1 MKLSRAWQNMNITYF
16 KERFKNTES
25 AYLLARRANSPDLN
39 PRALQAIEEIIAERG
54 EVLPKLVPFVES
66 ATMAESKFDR
76 LWRLTA
82 TFGACIGV
90 IALLKI
96 FTTGFVQVWAGPLVA
111 SGCLLW
117 WLRTE
122 KARFMKLDLWRF
134 MRSSIS
140 VFMMKLMN
148 FKSIKRVFFVV
159 PVIAAIALSYYCVI
173 SPTVIAEDEAT
184 PRWYLHGLVY
194 IKNLDELQEKL
205 APYKIKI
212 ISRSCIVDDD
222 VYRKDIRSN
231 QQLYESASPELK
243 QLLGEPRPRT

>member
-1 MKLSRAWQNMNITYF
+1 MNVTYF

-54 EVLPKLVPFVES
+54 EVLPALVPSAES
-66 ATMAESKFDR
+66 TTIAESKSDR
-76 LWRLTA
+76 FWRLTA
-82 TFGACIGV
+82 SLGACVGV
-90 IALLKI
+90 IALLKV

-122 KARFMKLDLWRF
+122 KARFMKLELWRF

-140 VFMMKLMN
+140 VFVMKLMN
-148 FKSIKRVFFVV
+148 FKYIKRAFFVV
-159 PVIAAIALSYYCVI
+159 PVIAAIALGYYVI
-173 SPTVIAEDEAT
+173 STTIMAEDDAT

-194 IKNLDELQEKL
+194 TKNLDELQEKL

-212 ISRSCIVDDD
+212 ISRGCIVDDY
-222 VYRKDIRSN
+222 VYTKDMRHN
-231 QQLYESASPELK
+231 QQVYESASPELK
-243 QLLGEPRPRT
+243 QLLGEPRSRI

>member
-39 PRALQAIEEIIAERG
+39 PHALQAIEEIIAERG
-54 EVLPKLVPFVES
+54 EVLPLLAPLDES
-66 ATMAESKFDR
+66 PMIAESKSDR
-76 LWRLTA
+76 FWRLTA

-90 IALLKI
+90 IALLKV

-122 KARFMKLDLWRF
+122 KAKFMKLELWRF
-134 MRSSIS
+134 IRSSIS
-140 VFMMKLMN
+140 VFMMKRMS
-148 FKSIKRVFFVV
+148 FKSIKRVSFVV
-159 PVIAAIALSYYCVI
+159 PVIAAIALSYYVI
-173 SPTVIAEDEAT
+173 SLKIIAEDEET

-222 VYRKDIRSN
+222 VYRKDIRHN
-231 QQLYESASPELK
+231 QQMYESASPELK
-243 QLLGEPRPRT
+243 QLLGEPRPRI

>member
-39 PRALQAIEEIIAERG
+39 PHALQAIEEIIAERG
-54 EVLPKLVPFVES
+54 EVLPLLAPLDEN
-66 ATMAESKFDR
+66 AMIAESKSDR
-76 LWRLTA
+76 FWRLTA

-90 IALLKI
+90 IALLKV

-117 WLRTE
+117 RLRTE
-122 KARFMKLDLWRF
+122 KAKFMKLELWRF
-134 MRSSIS
+134 IRSSIS
-140 VFMMKLMN
+140 VFMMKRMN
-148 FKSIKRVFFVV
+148 FKSIKRIFFVV
-159 PVIAAIALSYYCVI
+159 PVIAAIALSYYVI
-173 SPTVIAEDEAT
+173 SLKIIAEDEAT
-184 PRWYLHGLVY
+184 PKWYLHGLVY

-243 QLLGEPRPRT
+243 QLLGEPRPRI

>member
-1 MKLSRAWQNMNITYF
+1 MNVTYF
-16 KERFKNTES
+16 KDRFKNTES

-39 PRALQAIEEIIAERG
+39 PHALQAIEDIIAERR
-54 EVLPKLVPFVES
+54 EELPVVKPVDDY

-76 LWRLTA
+76 FWRLT
-82 TFGACIGV
+82 TIFGACIAV
-90 IALLKI
+90 IALLKV

-111 SGCLLW
+111 SACLLW

-122 KARFMKLDLWRF
+122 NVRFMKLDLWRF

-148 FKSIKRVFFVV
+148 FKSIKRVLFVV
-159 PVIAAIALSYYCVI
+159 PVIAAIALGYYVI
-173 SPTVIAEDEAT
+173 STTIMAEDDAT

-194 IKNLDELQEKL
+194 TKNLDELQEKL

-212 ISRSCIVDDD
+212 ISRGCIVDDY
-222 VYRKDIRSN
+222 VYTKDMRHN
-231 QQLYESASPELK
+231 QQVYESASPELK
-243 QLLGEPRPRT
+243 QLLGEPRSRI

>member
-1 MKLSRAWQNMNITYF
+1 MNVTYF
-16 KERFKNTES
+16 KDRFKNTES

-122 KARFMKLDLWRF
+122 NVRFMELDLWCF
-134 MRSSIS
+134 IRSRTSMLT
-140 VFMMKLMN
+140 FKLM
-148 FKSIKRVFFVV
+148 SIKRVLFSVLVGAVV
-159 PVIAAIALSYYCVI
+159 AAITI
-173 SPTVIAEDEAT
+173 SSLISSPKMIIEDDAGLK
-184 PRWYLHGLVY
+184 WYLHGLLY
-194 IKNLDELQEKL
+194 TKDLDELQEKL

-212 ISRSCIVDDD
+212 ISRSCIIDDD
-222 VYRKDIRSN
+222 AYRKDIRSN

-243 QLLGEPRPRT
+243 QLLGKPRSRI

>member
-1 MKLSRAWQNMNITYF
+1 MKLLSAWQNMNITYF
-16 KERFKNTES
+16 KDRFKNTES

-39 PRALQAIEEIIAERG
+39 PHALQAIEEIITERG
-54 EVLPKLVPFVES
+54 EVLPAMVPFVEN
-66 ATMAESKFDR
+66 ATIAESQSDR
-76 LWRLTA
+76 FWRLTA
-82 TFGACIGV
+82 TFGACVGV
-90 IALLKI
+90 IALLKV

-111 SGCLLW
+111 SACLLW

-122 KARFMKLDLWRF
+122 NIRFMKLDLWRF

-159 PVIAAIALSYYCVI
+159 PVIAAIALSYYVI
-173 SPTVIAEDEAT
+173 SLKIIAEDEAT

-212 ISRSCIVDDD
+212 ISRSCIVDND

-243 QLLGEPRPRT
+243 QLLGEPRPRI

>member
-54 EVLPKLVPFVES
+54 EVLPALVPSAES
-66 ATMAESKFDR
+66 TTIAESKSDR
-76 LWRLTA
+76 FWRLTV
-82 TFGACIGV
+82 TFGAWVGV
-90 IALLKI
+90 IALLKV
-96 FTTGFVQVWAGPLVA
+96 FTTGYVQVWAGPLVA

-122 KARFMKLDLWRF
+122 NVGFTKIDLWCF
-134 MRSSIS
+134 IRSSTSMLVI
-140 VFMMKLMN
+140 KLI
-148 FKSIKRVFFVV
+148 SIKRVLFSVLMGTVV
-159 PVIAAIALSYYCVI
+159 SAITI
-173 SPTVIAEDEAT
+173 SSLVSSPKIIAEDEAT

-194 IKNLDELQEKL
+194 TKNFDELQEKL

-212 ISRSCIVDDD
+212 VSRGCIVDED
-222 VYRKDIRSN
+222 VYTKDMRHN
-231 QQLYESASPELK
+231 QKMYESASPELK
-243 QLLGEPRPRT
+243 QLLGEPRFRI